1 MLGSGN
7 VTMYATATREVSK
20 IETIAA
26 SIDFKSDCRM
36 EADEVFIAESS
47 RGR

>member
-7 VTMYATATREVSK
+7 GAMYATATREVSK

-47 RGR
+47 SGR